1 MGKTGKNAAQKV
13 ITGAVAEA
21 DKRFKRR
28 GKRLF
33 AAKCSNESL
42 HGRAYLPRRRITQK
56 RSRYGVSCAEG
67 GKYLCAQARQLR
79 GIRTFRQMQ
88 GNQQAAEEIITAGGK
103 PQTQAEQRG
112 YGQGGGVCLQRL
124 QQCGDAAL
132 QPRLQRTLENIGRR
146 CGRRDKCLPGACQ
159 CSGLQCF

>member
-33 AAKCSNESL
+33 AAKRGNEFL
-42 HGRAYLPRRRITQK
+42 YGCAHLPRCRIAQK
-56 RSRYGVSCAEG
+56 RGRYGVSGCKRG
-67 GKYLCAQARQLR
+67 QHLRTQTRQLR
-79 GIRTFRQMQ
+79 GEGTFRQMQ
-88 GNQQAAEEIITAGGK
+88 GNQQAAEKIVAAWRESHA
-103 PQTQAEQRG
+103 QAEQRG

-146 CGRRDKCLPGACQ
+146 RGRRDKCLPGACQ